1 MLSRNGTFSSGS
13 LMTRYRL
20 AATLE
25 ERLAALR
32 LVHNAYVRAGLIEP
46 NAHGVRATPYH
57 LLSTT
62 NIFVAE
68 CECRRIISTMS
79 LVGDGELGLPMETV
93 YAPEIAQRRR
103 DGKLMAEVSCL
114 AADPA
119 QVGCGMEVFIHLC
132 RLMTVFAIWR
142 GYDELVI
149 AVHPRHAKF
158 YQRMLAF
165 RKFGELREYPSV
177 KDHPAVALYL
187 DLHNMQR
194 LPAKLYRFLLDS
206 PYRPE
211 DFRVPR
217 LSEHEYR
224 LLEECVDTESYPL
237 PSLGMFESGVKV
249 EPNEILVA

>member
-1 MLSRNGTFSSGS
+1 
-13 LMTRYRL
+13 MTQYRL

-32 LVHNAYVRAGLIEP
+32 LVHDAYVRAGLIEP
-46 NAHGVRATPYH
+46 NAYRVRATPYH
-57 LLSTT
+57 LLPTT
-62 NIFVAE
+62 TIFVAE
-68 CECRRIISTMS
+68 CECRRVISTMS

-93 YAPEIAQRRR
+93 YAPEIDQRRR
-103 DGKLMAEVSCL
+103 SGKRMAEVSCL

-132 RLMTVFAIWR
+132 RLMTVFAISK

-165 RKFGELREYPSV
+165 RIFGELREYPSV
-177 KDHPAVALYL
+177 KDHPALALYL

-194 LPAKLYRFLLDS
+194 LPAKLYRFLLAS

-211 DFRVPR
+211 DLRTPR
-217 LSEHEYR
+217 LSDREYR
-224 LLEECVDTESYPL
+224 SLEECVDTASYPL
-237 PSLGMFESGVKV
+237 PSLGLFESASRPETGEV
-249 EPNEILVA
+249 LVA

>member
-1 MLSRNGTFSSGS
+1 
-13 LMTRYRL
+13 MTQYRL

-32 LVHNAYVRAGLIEP
+32 LVHDAYVRAGLIEP

-57 LLSTT
+57 LLPTT
-62 NIFVAE
+62 TIFVAE
-68 CECRRIISTMS
+68 CEGQRVISTMS

-93 YAPEIAQRRR
+93 YAPEIDQRRMA
-103 DGKLMAEVSCL
+103 GKRLAEVSCL

-132 RLMTVFAIWR
+132 RLMTVFAISE

-165 RKFGELREYPSV
+165 RIFGELREYPSV

-194 LPAKLYRFLLDS
+194 LPAKLYRFLLAS
-206 PYRPE
+206 PYCPE
-211 DFRVPR
+211 DLRAPR
-217 LSEHEYR
+217 LSDREYR
-224 LLEECVDTESYPL
+224 VLEERVDTESYPL
-237 PSLGMFESGVKV
+237 PSLGLFESAPRPETGEV
-249 EPNEILVA
+249 LVA

>member
-1 MLSRNGTFSSGS
+1 
-13 LMTRYRL
+13 MTRYRL

-32 LVHNAYVRAGLIEP
+32 LVHDAYVRAGLIEP
-46 NAHGVRATPYH
+46 NSHGVRATPYH
-57 LLSTT
+57 VLPTT
-62 NIFVAE
+62 TIFVGE
-68 CECRRIISTMS
+68 CDCGRVISTMS
-79 LVGDGELGLPMETV
+79 LVGDGELGLPLETV
-93 YAPEIAQRRR
+93 YGPEIARRR
-103 DGKLMAEVSCL
+103 GDGKRMAEVSCL

-132 RLMTVFAIWR
+132 RLMTVFAIGR
-142 GYDELVI
+142 RYDELVI

-165 RKFGELREYPSV
+165 RVFGELREYPSV

-211 DFRVPR
+211 DLCVPR
-217 LSEHEYR
+217 LSDSEYR
-224 LLEECVDTESYPL
+224 LFEECVDTESYPL
-237 PSLGMFESGVKV
+237 PSLGPFESDSKA
-249 EPNEILVA
+249 EPGAILVA

>member
-1 MLSRNGTFSSGS
+1 
-13 LMTRYRL
+13 MTRYRL
-20 AATLE
+20 AASLE

-46 NAHGVRATPYH
+46 NPHSVRVTPYH
-57 LLSTT
+57 LLPTT
-62 NIFVAE
+62 TIFVAE
-68 CECRRIISTMS
+68 CDCGRVISTMS
-79 LVGDGELGLPMETV
+79 LVGDGKLGLPLETV
-93 YAPEIAQRRR
+93 YGPEIAKRRR
-103 DGKLMAEVSCL
+103 EGKRMAEVSCL

-165 RKFGELREYPSV
+165 RVFGELREYPSV
-177 KDHPAVALYL
+177 KDHPAVALFL

-217 LSEHEYR
+217 LSAQEYAV
-224 LLEECVDTESYPL
+224 LEECVDTESYPL
-237 PSLGMFESGVKV
+237 PSLGIFESGVKTEAGEV
-249 EPNEILVA
+249 LVV

>member
-1 MLSRNGTFSSGS
+1 
-13 LMTRYRL
+13 MTQYRL

-32 LVHNAYVRAGLIEP
+32 LVHDAYVRTGLIEP
-46 NAHGVRATPYH
+46 NPYGVRATPYH
-57 LLSTT
+57 LLPTT
-62 NIFVAE
+62 TIFVAE
-68 CECRRIISTMS
+68 CECRRVISTMS

-93 YAPEIAQRRR
+93 YAPEIDQRRR
-103 DGKLMAEVSCL
+103 AGKRMAEVSCL

-119 QVGCGMEVFIHLC
+119 QLGCGMEVFIHLC
-132 RLMTVFAIWR
+132 RLMTVFAISK

-165 RKFGELREYPSV
+165 RIFGELREYPSV

-194 LPAKLYRFLLDS
+194 LPAKLYRFLLAS

-211 DFRVPR
+211 DFRVPQ
-217 LSEHEYR
+217 LSDCEYR
-224 LLEECVDTESYPL
+224 VLEECVDIESYPL
-237 PSLGMFESGVKV
+237 PSLGLFESASRPEMGGVF
-249 EPNEILVA
+249 VA